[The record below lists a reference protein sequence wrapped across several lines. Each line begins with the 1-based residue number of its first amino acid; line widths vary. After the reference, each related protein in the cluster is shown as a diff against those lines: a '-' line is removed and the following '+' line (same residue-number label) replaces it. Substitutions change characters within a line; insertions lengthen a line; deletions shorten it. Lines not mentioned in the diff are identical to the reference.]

1 MTPKRRI
8 MIITG
13 EVSGDAHAAGL
24 VRAIREAVPDI
35 EFDFFGSAGPKLR
48 EIGVEAVV
56 NADDLAVVGV
66 PEIARLLPMFLK
78 TLSKLKLAAIERK
91 PDIAILVDFP
101 EFNLKLARPLKKQG
115 CKVVYY
121 ISPQLWAWR
130 KYRVSTIR
138 KYVDLLVSILPFEKK
153 WYAEHDVDH
162 VEYVG
167 NPLAENVSPTMS
179 KEEFCVLHGIS
190 GTSTTIALLPGSR
203 RTEIS
208 RILPVMLSAAAEVE
222 AELPGVQFLIAS
234 ANERCTGI
242 IDSVI
247 ENAIKAGSRMPGKMK
262 VIEGAT
268 YDVLNVSDA
277 AAVTSG
283 TATLE
288 AGIIGTP
295 MVIVY
300 NLAPLNYHLF
310 KPLISVDFIGLINLI
325 AEKRV
330 ANEFI
335 QSDFNAE
342 TTKAEILRLLEP
354 ETNVAVRAELK
365 IAADKLGAGGA
376 SKRAAEAV
384 LKVMEQK

>member
-1 MTPKRRI
+1 MTKNCKI
-8 MIITG
+8 MLVVG
-13 EVSGDAHAAGL
+13 EASGDTHAAML
-24 VRAIREAVPDI
+24 VRSIREVAPHVNF
-35 EFDFFGSAGPKLR
+35 EFFGSAGPKLR

-66 PEIARLLPMFLK
+66 PEIARLLPMFLR
-78 TLSKLKLAAIERK
+78 TLRKLKSAANERK

-101 EFNLKLARPLKKQG
+101 EFNLKLARSLKKQG

-130 KYRVSTIR
+130 KYRVRTIR
-138 KYVDLLVSILPFEKK
+138 KYVDLLISILPFEKK
-153 WYAEHDVDH
+153 WYAEHGVSH

-167 NPLAENVSPTMS
+167 NPLSQNVSPTMS
-179 KEEFCVLHGIS
+179 KGDFCALHDIS
-190 GTSTTIALLPGSR
+190 NMVPIVALLPGSR

-208 RILPVMLSAAAEVE
+208 RILPVMLAAAAEVE
-222 AELPGVQFLIAS
+222 AELPDVQFLIAS

-242 IDSVI
+242 IDTAI
-247 ENAIKAGSRMPGKMK
+247 KNAIKAGSRMPGNMK

-268 YDVLNVSDA
+268 YDVLSAADA

-288 AGIIGTP
+288 TGIIGTP

-300 NLAPLNYHLF
+300 DIAPLNYHLF

-335 QSDFNAE
+335 QDDFTAE
-342 TTKAEILRLLEP
+342 TTKAELLRLLEP
-354 ETNVAVRAELK
+354 ETNAAVRAELK
-365 IAADKLGAGGA
+365 IAADKLGHGGA
-376 SKRAAEAV
+376 SKRAAEAILRV
-384 LKVMEQK
+384 LAQK